1 MATTRE
7 KLRELLEAVPDAR
20 LAEAEAVL
28 VPLTD
33 PVLAAFMNAPEDDEP
48 VTVEDLEALAETR
61 AEYERGETIPLD
73 AVMAEL
79 NDRD

>member
-33 PVLAAFMNAPEDDEP
+33 PVLTAFMNAPEDDEP
-48 VTVEDLEALAETR
+48 VTVEDLDALAETR
-61 AEYERGETIPLD
+61 AEFERGETVPHE
-73 AVMAEL
+73 VVRREFGW
-79 NDRD
+79 